1 MNKNDKT
8 ALIEELHPVD
18 AAFVNLLKCLD
29 EELQEPTRSINDT
42 TDSIICFVGRL
53 NSIRNEFYG
62 KQRDFYIATRTV

>member
-29 EELQEPTRSINDT
+29 EEKQEPTRSFLAT
-42 TDSIICFVGRL
+42 ADSIVCFNGRL

-62 KQRDFYIATRTV
+62 EHRRAYIAARTV